1 VKSRLDQQTEDDVLD
16 ATTLPAEGIG
26 VRLPEDPEG
35 IAGVRSSAITDHDEV
50 LIAEVIEL
58 PFDLKLRRI
67 KLNSR
72 TLPRPIQE
80 TILQVGNANVEWRQP
95 FD

>member
-1 VKSRLDQQTEDDVLD
+1 VKFRLDLQAEDDVLEW
-16 ATTLPAEGIG
+16 TTPSAEGIG

-35 IAGVRSSAITDHDEV
+35 LAGMRSSAITDHDEV
-50 LIAEVIEL
+50 LIAKVIEL
-58 PFDLKLRRI
+58 PFDLKFRRM

-72 TLPRPIQE
+72 TLLQPIQE
-80 TILQVGNANVEWRQP
+80 TVLQVGNANVEWRQP